1 MVFFFTAFSIHW
13 SIPGDTASITIVGV
27 GILVVFVMVSY
38 GIVRTWDGDLRWW
51 RPKLNFLHGGIHR
64 VLLSHLA
71 SPREKFMEFMGMK
84 EDRGDPTREPQSDAE
99 RFVLASTDTHASLPQ
114 AHAEANFPMHNI
126 SHSSSDVPGFQP
138 ERPGLHDHEYSIIRP
153 STSVDSSL
161 PLHDGTTMLLSSN
174 SRTNPG
180 VLTSIGGL
188 QQIEENAPATFQN
201 QSIAEGR
208 CEPDENHAPMDMHF
222 ITSPYSASEGLV
234 GNCDPPS
241 TMANNTP
248 DPGQLIEAI
257 AIDPGPLIS
266 TGPICAEE
274 RVSVKYAE
282 HVVEEPGEFKLPQ
295 PSSSSTPP
303 PRIIAKSATADYFH
317 HAPVAPRWTLEDGY
331 DIEECRE

>member
-1 MVFFFTAFSIHW
+1 MAFSIHW
-13 SIPGDTASITIVGV
+13 AIPGDTASITIVGV

-71 SPREKFMEFMGMK
+71 GPREKFMEFMGMK
-84 EDRGDPTREPQSDAE
+84 EGRGDPTREPQSDAE
-99 RFVLASTDTHASLPQ
+99 TSVASMDTHANLPQ

-126 SHSSSDVPGFQP
+126 SHSSSDAPGFQP
-138 ERPGLHDHEYSIIRP
+138 ERPGPHDHENSIIQP
-153 STSVDSSL
+153 STPVDSPL
-161 PLHDGTTMLLSSN
+161 PLHDGTSMLLSSN
-174 SRTNPG
+174 SPTNTG

-188 QQIEENAPATFQN
+188 QQIQENASTTFQN
-201 QSIAEGR
+201 RSIAESH
-208 CEPDENHAPMDMHF
+208 CEPDGNHATMDMHF
-222 ITSPYSASEGLV
+222 ITSPYPASEGLV
-234 GNCDPPS
+234 GNSDLPS
-241 TMANNTP
+241 AMTNNTP
-248 DPGQLIEAI
+248 DPGQQTEAI

-274 RVSVKYAE
+274 RESVKCAE
-282 HVVEEPGEFKLPQ
+282 HVVEEPGEFEHPQ
-295 PSSSSTPP
+295 SSSSSTPP